1 MSGGMLTSRIFDSR
15 VPEEKITGREKILG
29 FFVGPIAVMVMNCIL
44 SNYLNVYYTDILKIS
59 GIWGGMFISL
69 FPIVAKLLDVLTF
82 IYMGLIVDRT
92 RSRQGKARPWI
103 LFSAPLLVVCMIL
116 LFVVPKGND
125 NLTAIWIFISY
136 TIFYAVSYTMYSTAH
151 TLMVPLATRNDVERQ
166 QLSTIAN
173 TPGMAAGSFV
183 AILFPCVLVPFMG
196 VSESR
201 WVMIALII
209 AGVSFPMILFE
220 FFFTRER
227 VGTNVV
233 PNEKGNAGIDP
244 NEMAEAQAVSG
255 QAEKISLKEQL
266 SCCLKSRNWVVLM
279 IYLTIINLVNAL
291 FSAGTFYYCNWVLG
305 SYNDGHTQALFY
317 ALGQAPLGIGI
328 LLCAPICKKF
338 GKRNAIL
345 GGMVVATIGV
355 LLCLL
360 NPKNMVI
367 VLTGQVI
374 RTIGLIPSTYM
385 VSSMLGDALDDVE
398 QKSGKRCDGFS
409 SSVFNCITTIAGG
422 VALCLFNYGI
432 SHLGYQAPTAEVIP
446 VQNDAIQGFLIFC
459 VIEVQLIAYP
469 LIGILTR
476 FFKEKRNV

>member
-1 MSGGMLTSRIFDSR
+1 MSRGMLASKIFDSR

-29 FFVGPIAVMVMNCIL
+29 FFVEPIAVMVMNCIL

-92 RSRQGKARPWI
+92 HSRQGKARPWI
-103 LFSAPLLVVCMIL
+103 LFSARLLVVCMIL

-136 TIFYAVSYTMYSTAH
+136 TIFYAVAYTMYSTAH

-173 TPGMAAGSFV
+173 TPAMAAGSFV

-227 VGTNVV
+227 VQANVV
-233 PNEKGNAGIDP
+233 SSQKDKAAIGSNET
-244 NEMAEAQAVSG
+244 AEARAVSG

-266 SCCLKSRNWVVLM
+266 SCCLKSQSWVVLM

-317 ALGQAPLGIGI
+317 ALGQAPLGI
-328 LLCAPICKKF
+328 
-338 GKRNAIL
+338 
-345 GGMVVATIGV
+345 
-355 LLCLL
+355 
-360 NPKNMVI
+360 
-367 VLTGQVI
+367 VLTGQII
-374 RTIGLIPSTYM
+374 RTVGLIPSTYM

-432 SHLGYQAPTAEVIP
+432 SHLRYQAPTAEVIP

-459 VIEVQLIAYP
+459 LIGVQLIAYP

-476 FFKEKRNV
+476 FFKEKRNITI

>member
-1 MSGGMLTSRIFDSR
+1 MSRGMLASRIFDSR

-136 TIFYAVSYTMYSTAH
+136 TIFYAVAYTMYSTAH

-173 TPGMAAGSFV
+173 TPAMAAGSFV

-209 AGVSFPMILFE
+209 SGVSFPMILFE

-227 VGTNVV
+227 
-233 PNEKGNAGIDP
+233 IQ
-244 NEMAEAQAVSG
+244 AQAVSG

-266 SCCLKSRNWVVLM
+266 SCCLKSQNWVVLM
-279 IYLTIINLVNAL
+279 IYLTIINLINAL

-328 LLCAPICKKF
+328 LLWNKK
-338 GKRNAIL
+338 AESD
-345 GGMVVATIGV
+345 A
-355 LLCLL
+355 
-360 NPKNMVI
+360 
-367 VLTGQVI
+367 
-374 RTIGLIPSTYM
+374 M
-385 VSSMLGDALDDVE
+385 VSPPPSSTVSRPSPEG
-398 QKSGKRCDGFS
+398 SRCASLTMGFP
-409 SSVFNCITTIAGG
+409 IWDTR
-422 VALCLFNYGI
+422 
-432 SHLGYQAPTAEVIP
+432 HLLP
-446 VQNDAIQGFLIFC
+446 
-459 VIEVQLIAYP
+459 
-469 LIGILTR
+469 R
-476 FFKEKRNV
+476 